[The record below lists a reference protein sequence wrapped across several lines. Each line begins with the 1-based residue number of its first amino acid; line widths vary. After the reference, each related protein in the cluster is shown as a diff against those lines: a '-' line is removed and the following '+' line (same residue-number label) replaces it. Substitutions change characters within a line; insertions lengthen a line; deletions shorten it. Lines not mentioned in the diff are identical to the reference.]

1 MTPPEEKRV
10 HRGAVELRAGGARR
24 VGGYAAVFNKRSV
37 NLGGFHKILDP
48 RTFNKSRSDGFPG
61 VICRFNH
68 DDSLLLGTV
77 RAGTLRLDVD
87 SRGLLYEVDVPLCR
101 NDVYEMTQRGD
112 LAHSSF
118 AFQAYEDDW
127 SYDNSGPVRKVLSAR
142 LIDVAPVTNPAYP
155 DATVGLRSLARHVGA
170 PMDDVIDLAQRGE
183 LSRLFVRTDMAPPG
197 RNPRAALIE
206 AMGRRYSDGSPITSN
221 DGREYYAKKL
231 REL

>member
-1 MTPPEEKRV
+1 
-10 HRGAVELRAGGARR
+10 
-24 VGGYAAVFNKRSV
+24 
-37 NLGGFHKILDP
+37 
-48 RTFNKSRSDGFPG
+48 
-61 VICRFNH
+61 
-68 DDSLLLGTV
+68 
-77 RAGTLRLDVD
+77 
-87 SRGLLYEVDVPLCR
+87 
-101 NDVYEMTQRGD
+101 
-112 LAHSSF
+112 
-118 AFQAYEDDW
+118 
-127 SYDNSGPVRKVLSAR
+127 VRKVLSAR

-221 DGREYYAKKL
+221 DGRECYAKKL